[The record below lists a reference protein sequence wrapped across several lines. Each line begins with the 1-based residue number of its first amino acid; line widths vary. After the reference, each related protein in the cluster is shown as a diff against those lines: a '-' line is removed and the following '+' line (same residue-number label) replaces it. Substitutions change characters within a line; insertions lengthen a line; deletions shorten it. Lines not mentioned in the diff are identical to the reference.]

1 MRSVVERGG
10 WRGRLTRS
18 LVPALFGVA
27 ATTTAASAVRGVA
40 HALGQPTTHAWLLA
54 GYDVLRA
61 GVAVAF
67 VLFTIGRAEP
77 RRRARN
83 PLAYA
88 ACAAA
93 IASVILFA
101 QPPRSTPQ
109 GLILTGEAVAVGAYL
124 WLLASV
130 IALGRCF
137 GVLPEARGLVTR
149 GPYRIV
155 RHPVYLGEI
164 GACIG
169 LAAASP
175 SPRNAAALAAL
186 IAAQSLRLRLEERAL
201 TDSFPDYAAY
211 AAETPRLLP
220 RLVSSRSTSAA
231 ASSRLNTSPARIA
244 AGDSY
249 GLARSSGLVAA
260 AGATRMLHLRLARP
274 GRSSVANPP
283 PRR

>member
-1 MRSVVERGG
+1 MRGAPERGR
-10 WRGRLTRS
+10 WSGRLTQS
-18 LVPALFGVA
+18 LVPAVFGLA
-27 ATTTAASAVRGVA
+27 AVITAASAVRGIA
-40 HALGQPTTHAWLLA
+40 HAFGQPTTHAWLDA

-67 VLFTIGRAEP
+67 AFFTIGRAQP

-93 IASVILFA
+93 MTSVILFA
-101 QPPRSTPQ
+101 QPPRSTPE
-109 GLILTGEAVAVGAYL
+109 GVILAGEAIAVGAYL

-130 IALGRCF
+130 ITLGRCF

-169 LAAASP
+169 LAVASP
-175 SPRNAAALAAL
+175 SPRNAAALAFV
-186 IAAQSLRLRLEERAL
+186 IAAQSLRMRLEEGAL
-201 TDSFPDYAAY
+201 IDAFPGYAAY
-211 AAETPRLLP
+211 AAQTPRLVP
-220 RLVSSRSTSAA
+220 RLVSPRRTPAA
-231 ASSRLNTSPARIA
+231 AGPRLSTSPAR
-244 AGDSY
+244 
-249 GLARSSGLVAA
+249 VP
-260 AGATRMLHLRLARP
+260 TR
-274 GRSSVANPP
+274 
-283 PRR
+283 

>member
-1 MRSVVERGG
+1 MRSVVGRGG

-18 LVPALFGVA
+18 LVPALFGLA
-27 ATTTAASAVRGVA
+27 ATTTAASAVQGVA

-54 GYDVLRA
+54 GYDVVRA
-61 GVAVAF
+61 GVAVVF

-93 IASVILFA
+93 VTSVILFA
-101 QPPRSTPQ
+101 QPPRSTPE
-109 GLILTGEAVAVGAYL
+109 GLILAGEVIAVGAYL
-124 WLLASV
+124 WVLASV

-169 LAAASP
+169 LAVASP
-175 SPRNAAALAAL
+175 SMRNAAVLAAV
-186 IAAQSLRLRLEERAL
+186 IAAQSLRMRLEEGAL
-201 TDSFPDYAAY
+201 IEAFPEYEAY
-211 AAETPRLLP
+211 AVKTPRLVP
-220 RLVSSRSTSAA
+220 RFVSSRRTPAA
-231 ASSRLNTSPARIA
+231 ASSRPSTSPARMPTRSLLA
-244 AGDSY
+244 ASTSDE
-249 GLARSSGLVAA
+249 R
-260 AGATRMLHLRLARP
+260 
-274 GRSSVANPP
+274 
-283 PRR
+283 

>member
-1 MRSVVERGG
+1 MI
-10 WRGRLTRS
+10 
-18 LVPALFGVA
+18 
-27 ATTTAASAVRGVA
+27 TAASAVRGVA

-67 VLFTIGRAEP
+67 ALFTIGRAAP

-83 PLAYA
+83 PLAYL

-93 IASVILFA
+93 ITSVILFA
-101 QPPRSTPQ
+101 QPPRSTPE
-109 GLILTGEAVAVGAYL
+109 GLVLAGEAFALGACL

-130 IALGRCF
+130 VTLGRCF

-149 GPYRIV
+149 GPYHII

-169 LAAASP
+169 LAVASP
-175 SPRNAAALAAL
+175 SPRNAAALAVVS
-186 IAAQSLRLRLEERAL
+186 AAQLLRMRLEEKAL
-201 TDSFPDYAAY
+201 IEAFPDYATY

-220 RLVSSRSTSAA
+220 RFVSSRRTPTA
-231 ASSRLNTSPARIA
+231 ASPRLSASPARIP
-244 AGDSY
+244 
-249 GLARSSGLVAA
+249 
-260 AGATRMLHLRLARP
+260 TR
-274 GRSSVANPP
+274 
-283 PRR
+283 